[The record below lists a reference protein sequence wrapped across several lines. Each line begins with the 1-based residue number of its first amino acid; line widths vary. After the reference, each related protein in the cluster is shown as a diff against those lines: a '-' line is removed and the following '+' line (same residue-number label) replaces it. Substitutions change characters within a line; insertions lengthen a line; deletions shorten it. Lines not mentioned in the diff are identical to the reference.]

1 MKSRNLRN
9 FAYFYNF
16 DMHNSKS
23 SLIVGNFIGPSTPRF
38 MMIPKS
44 FCTTHMSVNYKSEA
58 TFMSIH
64 VIKLNLK
71 ILSIKI
77 NLPKSSH

>member
-1 MKSRNLRN
+1 
-9 FAYFYNF
+9 
-16 DMHNSKS
+16 MHNSTS

-44 FCTTHMSVNYKSEA
+44 VCTPHMSVNYKSKA

-71 ILSIKI
+71 ILSNKNKSPKI
-77 NLPKSSH
+77 ISLEKVLTHVKFFIFFQ